1 MTKINHFIQDIIPP
15 YSPGAVYHELK
26 LLEKA
31 NMIKIN
37 QSGLITITPQGLDLL
52 HYDLLE
58 RPLPKPL
65 FSRLVKILALLSL
78 ADSTKRA
85 TGLHKIQIEMI
96 KNSHLLPKNE
106 RAAVDKNAETIN
118 ELPLMRQSLQKAILS
133 FIAQI

>member
-1 MTKINHFIQDIIPP
+1 
-15 YSPGAVYHELK
+15 
-26 LLEKA
+26 
-31 NMIKIN
+31 MIKIN

-106 RAAVDKNAETIN
+106 RAAVDKNTETIN